1 LPKNKPRKIL
11 LNSRK
16 PIGQNI
22 HIHAHPKTEKWAG
35 ANKRQKLKR
44 ETTPNK
50 LVKQATVIPDFIP
63 QQTIKAARTQFAM
76 CSSSDPTSGQ
86 IQKRPT
92 QQPTGPK
99 MYMQIHAYLINV

>member
-1 LPKNKPRKIL
+1 MPT
-11 LNSRK
+11 
-16 PIGQNI
+16 Q
-22 HIHAHPKTEKWAG
+22 KTEKWAG

-44 ETTPNK
+44 ETTPNR

>member
-16 PIGQNI
+16 SIGQNI
-22 HIHAHPKTEKWAG
+22 HIHAHPKNRKMGGGEQTTETQ
-35 ANKRQKLKR
+35 KRNN
-44 ETTPNK
+44 T
-50 LVKQATVIPDFIP
+50 KQTCEASYCNPGLYPPTNN
-63 QQTIKAARTQFAM
+63 QSSKNTIRHVL
-76 CSSSDPTSGQ
+76 SSDPTSGQ